1 MFSKD
6 DIKELKSRGLLNKQE
21 RRSSK
26 GNRIYDNKK
35 TNREVLLDSLGVI
48 KWEERRTKLIIID
61 AVLDEV
67 LLINKKDY
75 SMTKLIKTYA
85 MPILEEKKVTDFNGF
100 EAIRDYAQ
108 NKKSILNKVR
118 KDGFDSINKES
129 EKLIKELID
138 QLVSTLCRYLNNFE
152 RFKDME
158 SCKVKIITILKEVGV
173 NLDESNVYEIIR
185 FYYDLKKR
193 EIPNRSILQEFK
205 ESDLSISVNILKRL
219 SEINEILNLDI
230 YDLVSQEEKKKIEDE
245 RPKFIIKEISDE
257 EGQVEDSISKLK
269 EEKIENNNE
278 IIKKL
283 EFDNIMLTNE
293 VEELRETI
301 RSLQEEKEQTM
312 MYSVYQYLEGIK
324 SVINALNSPAY
335 GFMLDK
341 LYMLSRGKVN
351 DINPKLLGTNL
362 LRAMQ
367 EIGIR
372 STEVEKIGTEVE
384 LNGENIY
391 EYRVNKGFDSFENIK
406 GIISSPAW
414 FYKREKIINQLVNIE
429 EC

>member
-1 MFSKD
+1 MFNKD
-6 DIKELKSRGLLNKQE
+6 DIKELESRGLLNKQE
-21 RRSSK
+21 RRGSK

-35 TNREVLLDSLGVI
+35 TNREVLLDSLGF
-48 KWEERRTKLIIID
+48 KWEERRTKLIVID

-75 SMTKLIKTYA
+75 SMTKLIKNYA
-85 MPILEEKKVTDFNGF
+85 MSILEERKVTDFNGF
-100 EAIRDYAQ
+100 KAIRDYAQ

-129 EKLIKELID
+129 EKLTKELID
-138 QLVSTLCRYLNNFE
+138 QSVLTLCRYLNNFE
-152 RFKDME
+152 RFKDMG
-158 SCKVKIITILKEVGV
+158 SCKVKIITLLKEVGV
-173 NLDESNVYEIIR
+173 ILEESSVYEIIK
-185 FYYDLKKR
+185 FYYNPEKR
-193 EIPNRSILQEFK
+193 EISNRVILQDFK

-219 SEINEILNLDI
+219 SEINGIKNLDI
-230 YDLVSQEEKKKIEDE
+230 YDLVSQEEKKKKEEE
-245 RPKFIIKEISDE
+245 RPKFTIKEILDE
-257 EGQVEDSISKLK
+257 EEKSEDNTSKLK
-269 EEKIENNNE
+269 EEKSENNNK
-278 IIKKL
+278 IIEKL
-283 EFDNIMLTNE
+283 EFDNTILSNE
-293 VEELRETI
+293 VEELRESL

-312 MYSVYQYLEGIK
+312 MFSVDQYLEGVK

-372 STEVEKIGTEVE
+372 SNEVEKIGTEVK

-391 EYRVNKGFDSFENIK
+391 EYRVDRGVDFFENIK
-406 GIISSPAW
+406 AVVSSPAW
-414 FYKREKIINQLVNIE
+414 FYKREKIINQLVKIE